1 MLGTILLINLAGA
14 VALLLWG
21 THMVSSGV
29 LRGFGT
35 VLRNWLGRHL
45 GNRWLALLAGL
56 GITGLLQSSTATSL
70 MAASFTASGT
80 LGLAPALAV
89 MLGANV
95 GTTLVV
101 QLLSFDTSLLAPLA
115 LLSGLLLFRLGD
127 GPRLESLGQCLIGLG
142 LMLLA
147 LALLGHSLQQIEAS
161 PAFVAVIHGLEGDP
175 LIALLLAALL
185 TWACHSSVAV
195 VLLVASMAQAGL
207 VSLPIALALV
217 LGANLGGALP
227 ALGVAGSR
235 VARRLPLGNL
245 LVRLLGCLLVLPW
258 LTALAQPANALGGA
272 AAVWFHSAFNLAL
285 ALLAIGFTG
294 PLAALLARLLPE
306 EAQSDDP
313 GMPRYLDEAGL
324 EVANIGLANATREVL
339 RLADMAS
346 LMLRATSGLLQRP
359 EAKVAAEIR
368 RQDQALDQLSAAIRA
383 YLADLGQDGLGDSD
397 ADRAQ
402 EILLF
407 AINIEHIG
415 DLVANSLLPLA
426 MRWAGAAAPAASS
439 SWAACCR
446 CRRRSRRAC
455 TWRSARSFAKT
466 RTPRCAWWRARSCCS
481 DWRPMPVASA
491 SVACATIAVPGWSPV
506 TCSSAFSA
514 TTDASTI
521 MSPPW
526 PIRCSNAAA
535 SIRWRSGRTSQGKGR
550 DRHAPPDLRRTPFQG
565 RRTPAPGA
573 RPVPRP
579 ATGGAARPPAA
590 CRQRPAGRGRALVPR
605 AWRGFARLRLSGAQ
619 WQRQLPARVWRGRPR
634 RCRAGLVLV
643 FPGGRLASE
652 LIQVAHAADVPLML
666 AYRPLSAP

>member
-195 VLLVASMAQAGL
+195 VLLVASLAQAGL

-245 LVRLLGCLLVLPW
+245 LVRLLGCLLVRRSGSTVLSTWPW
-258 LTALAQPANALGGA
+258 HCWRSASPAPLRRCSRACCRKR
-272 AAVWFHSAFNLAL
+272 HSP
-285 ALLAIGFTG
+285 T
-294 PLAALLARLLPE
+294 
-306 EAQSDDP
+306 
-313 GMPRYLDEAGL
+313 
-324 EVANIGLANATREVL
+324 TR
-339 RLADMAS
+339 AC
-346 LMLRATSGLLQRP
+346 RATST
-359 EAKVAAEIR
+359 K
-368 RQDQALDQLSAAIRA
+368 
-383 YLADLGQDGLGDSD
+383 
-397 ADRAQ
+397 
-402 EILLF
+402 
-407 AINIEHIG
+407 
-415 DLVANSLLPLA
+415 
-426 MRWAGAAAPAASS
+426 
-439 SWAACCR
+439 
-446 CRRRSRRAC
+446 
-455 TWRSARSFAKT
+455 
-466 RTPRCAWWRARSCCS
+466 
-481 DWRPMPVASA
+481 
-491 SVACATIAVPGWSPV
+491 PGWRWPTSAWPTLLAKSCGWPTWPV
-506 TCSSAFSA
+506 
-514 TTDASTI
+514 
-521 MSPPW
+521 
-526 PIRCSNAAA
+526 
-535 SIRWRSGRTSQGKGR
+535 
-550 DRHAPPDLRRTPFQG
+550 
-565 RRTPAPGA
+565 
-573 RPVPRP
+573 
-579 ATGGAARPPAA
+579 
-590 CRQRPAGRGRALVPR
+590 
-605 AWRGFARLRLSGAQ
+605 
-619 WQRQLPARVWRGRPR
+619 
-634 RCRAGLVLV
+634 
-643 FPGGRLASE
+643 
-652 LIQVAHAADVPLML
+652 
-666 AYRPLSAP
+666 

>member
-195 VLLVASMAQAGL
+195 VLLVASLAQAGL

-258 LTALAQPANALGGA
+258 LTAPAQPANALGGA
-272 AAVWFHSAFNLAL
+272 AAVWFHSAFNLVL

-426 MRWAGAAAPAASS
+426 MRWAG
-439 SWAACCR
+439 
-446 CRRRSRRAC
+446 RSRAGSEFELGRMLPLQAAIEESLHLAISAFLREDLDAALRLVARKKLLQRLEADASRERFRRLRDDRGAWVESGDVFQRILRDYRRIHHHV
-455 TWRSARSFAKT
+455 TALAYPLLERSGIDPMAK
-466 RTPRCAWWRARSCCS
+466 
-481 DWRPMPVASA
+481 RPDEPGQGEGS
-491 SVACATIAVPGWSPV
+491 ACAS
-506 TCSSAFSA
+506 
-514 TTDASTI
+514 
-521 MSPPW
+521 
-526 PIRCSNAAA
+526 
-535 SIRWRSGRTSQGKGR
+535 
-550 DRHAPPDLRRTPFQG
+550 
-565 RRTPAPGA
+565 
-573 RPVPRP
+573 
-579 ATGGAARPPAA
+579 
-590 CRQRPAGRGRALVPR
+590 
-605 AWRGFARLRLSGAQ
+605 
-619 WQRQLPARVWRGRPR
+619 
-634 RCRAGLVLV
+634 
-643 FPGGRLASE
+643 
-652 LIQVAHAADVPLML
+652 
-666 AYRPLSAP
+666 

>member
-195 VLLVASMAQAGL
+195 VLLVASLAQAGL

-258 LTALAQPANALGGA
+258 LTALAQAANALGGA

-306 EAQSDDP
+306 EAQSDEP

-426 MRWAGAAAPAASS
+426 MRWAG
-439 SWAACCR
+439 
-446 CRRRSRRAC
+446 RSRAGSEFELGRMLPLQAAIEESLHLAI
-455 TWRSARSFAKT
+455 SAFLREDL
-466 RTPRCAWWRARSCCS
+466 TPRCAWWRARSCCS

-550 DRHAPPDLRRTPFQG
+550 IGMRLLI
-565 RRTPAPGA
+565 
-573 RPVPRP
+573 
-579 ATGGAARPPAA
+579 
-590 CRQRPAGRGRALVPR
+590 CAGRHFKDAE
-605 AWRGFARLRLSGAQ
+605 RLRLALDQCHGLQPVALLGHLLHAGSG
-619 WQRQLPARVWRGRPR
+619 LPDEAERWCRERGADS
-634 RCRAGLVLV
+634 RAYDYPERSGSDNALREYGEAVLGEAAPDLVLV

-652 LIQVAHAADVPLML
+652 LVQVAHAADVPLML

>member
-161 PAFVAVIHGLEGDP
+161 PAFVAV
-175 LIALLLAALL
+175 
-185 TWACHSSVAV
+185 
-195 VLLVASMAQAGL
+195 VLLVASLAQAGL

-306 EAQSDDP
+306 EAQSDEP

-426 MRWAGAAAPAASS
+426 MRWAG
-439 SWAACCR
+439 
-446 CRRRSRRAC
+446 RSRAGSEFELGRMLPLQAAIEESLHLAISAFLREDLDAALRLVARKKLLQRLEADASRERFRRLRDDRGAWVESGDVFQRILRDYRRIHHHV
-455 TWRSARSFAKT
+455 TALAYPLLERSGIDPMAK
-466 RTPRCAWWRARSCCS
+466 
-481 DWRPMPVASA
+481 RPDEPGQGEGS
-491 SVACATIAVPGWSPV
+491 ACAS
-506 TCSSAFSA
+506 
-514 TTDASTI
+514 
-521 MSPPW
+521 
-526 PIRCSNAAA
+526 
-535 SIRWRSGRTSQGKGR
+535 
-550 DRHAPPDLRRTPFQG
+550 
-565 RRTPAPGA
+565 
-573 RPVPRP
+573 
-579 ATGGAARPPAA
+579 
-590 CRQRPAGRGRALVPR
+590 
-605 AWRGFARLRLSGAQ
+605 
-619 WQRQLPARVWRGRPR
+619 
-634 RCRAGLVLV
+634 
-643 FPGGRLASE
+643 
-652 LIQVAHAADVPLML
+652 
-666 AYRPLSAP
+666 

>member
-95 GTTLVV
+95 GTTPGGATAQLRHLVAGAAGPAV
-101 QLLSFDTSLLAPLA
+101 RPAAVPPGRRSTPGEPWPVPDRTRPDAPGAGVARPFPAADRGLASLC
-115 LLSGLLLFRLGD
+115 RGD
-127 GPRLESLGQCLIGLG
+127 PRPRRRSADRPAARRAADLG
-142 LMLLA
+142 LPFQCRGGTA
-147 LALLGHSLQQIEAS
+147 G
-161 PAFVAVIHGLEGDP
+161 G
-175 LIALLLAALL
+175 
-185 TWACHSSVAV
+185 
-195 VLLVASMAQAGL
+195 VLAQAGL

-272 AAVWFHSAFNLAL
+272 AAVWFHSAFNLAPGTAGDRL
-285 ALLAIGFTG
+285 HG

-306 EAQSDDP
+306 EAQSDEP

-359 EAKVAAEIR
+359 EARWR
-368 RQDQALDQLSAAIRA
+368 R
-383 YLADLGQDGLGDSD
+383 
-397 ADRAQ
+397 
-402 EILLF
+402 
-407 AINIEHIG
+407 
-415 DLVANSLLPLA
+415 
-426 MRWAGAAAPAASS
+426 
-439 SWAACCR
+439 
-446 CRRRSRRAC
+446 
-455 TWRSARSFAKT
+455 K
-466 RTPRCAWWRARSCCS
+466 
-481 DWRPMPVASA
+481 
-491 SVACATIAVPGWSPV
+491 SVARTRP
-506 TCSSAFSA
+506 
-514 TTDASTI
+514 ST
-521 MSPPW
+521 S
-526 PIRCSNAAA
+526 
-535 SIRWRSGRTSQGKGR
+535 
-550 DRHAPPDLRRTPFQG
+550 
-565 RRTPAPGA
+565 
-573 RPVPRP
+573 
-579 ATGGAARPPAA
+579 
-590 CRQRPAGRGRALVPR
+590 
-605 AWRGFARLRLSGAQ
+605 
-619 WQRQLPARVWRGRPR
+619 
-634 RCRAGLVLV
+634 
-643 FPGGRLASE
+643 
-652 LIQVAHAADVPLML
+652 
-666 AYRPLSAP
+666 

>member
-195 VLLVASMAQAGL
+195 VLLVASLAQAGL

-235 VARRLPLGNL
+235 VARRL
-245 LVRLLGCLLVLPW
+245 
-258 LTALAQPANALGGA
+258 
-272 AAVWFHSAFNLAL
+272 
-285 ALLAIGFTG
+285 
-294 PLAALLARLLPE
+294 
-306 EAQSDDP
+306 
-313 GMPRYLDEAGL
+313 
-324 EVANIGLANATREVL
+324 
-339 RLADMAS
+339 
-346 LMLRATSGLLQRP
+346 
-359 EAKVAAEIR
+359 
-368 RQDQALDQLSAAIRA
+368 
-383 YLADLGQDGLGDSD
+383 
-397 ADRAQ
+397 
-402 EILLF
+402 
-407 AINIEHIG
+407 
-415 DLVANSLLPLA
+415 
-426 MRWAGAAAPAASS
+426 
-439 SWAACCR
+439 
-446 CRRRSRRAC
+446 
-455 TWRSARSFAKT
+455 
-466 RTPRCAWWRARSCCS
+466 
-481 DWRPMPVASA
+481 
-491 SVACATIAVPGWSPV
+491 
-506 TCSSAFSA
+506 
-514 TTDASTI
+514 
-521 MSPPW
+521 
-526 PIRCSNAAA
+526 
-535 SIRWRSGRTSQGKGR
+535 
-550 DRHAPPDLRRTPFQG
+550 
-565 RRTPAPGA
+565 
-573 RPVPRP
+573 
-579 ATGGAARPPAA
+579 
-590 CRQRPAGRGRALVPR
+590 
-605 AWRGFARLRLSGAQ
+605 
-619 WQRQLPARVWRGRPR
+619 
-634 RCRAGLVLV
+634 
-643 FPGGRLASE
+643 
-652 LIQVAHAADVPLML
+652 
-666 AYRPLSAP
+666 

>member
-195 VLLVASMAQAGL
+195 VLLVASLAQAGL

-258 LTALAQPANALGGA
+258 LTALAQAANALGGA

-306 EAQSDDP
+306 EAQSDEP

-426 MRWAGAAAPAASS
+426 MRWAG
-439 SWAACCR
+439 
-446 CRRRSRRAC
+446 RSRAGSEFELGPDRV
-455 TWRSARSFAKT
+455 KT
-466 RTPRCAWWRARSCCS
+466 QQT
-481 DWRPMPVASA
+481 M
-491 SVACATIAVPGWSPV
+491 TIN
-506 TCSSAFSA
+506 F
-514 TTDASTI
+514 
-521 MSPPW
+521 
-526 PIRCSNAAA
+526 
-535 SIRWRSGRTSQGKGR
+535 
-550 DRHAPPDLRRTPFQG
+550 
-565 RRTPAPGA
+565 
-573 RPVPRP
+573 
-579 ATGGAARPPAA
+579 
-590 CRQRPAGRGRALVPR
+590 
-605 AWRGFARLRLSGAQ
+605 RGF
-619 WQRQLPARVWRGRPR
+619 
-634 RCRAGLVLV
+634 
-643 FPGGRLASE
+643 
-652 LIQVAHAADVPLML
+652 
-666 AYRPLSAP
+666 

>member
-195 VLLVASMAQAGL
+195 VLLVASLAQAGL

-306 EAQSDDP
+306 EAQSDEP

-402 EILLF
+402 
-407 AINIEHIG
+407 
-415 DLVANSLLPLA
+415 
-426 MRWAGAAAPAASS
+426 
-439 SWAACCR
+439 
-446 CRRRSRRAC
+446 
-455 TWRSARSFAKT
+455 
-466 RTPRCAWWRARSCCS
+466 
-481 DWRPMPVASA
+481 
-491 SVACATIAVPGWSPV
+491 
-506 TCSSAFSA
+506 
-514 TTDASTI
+514 
-521 MSPPW
+521 
-526 PIRCSNAAA
+526 
-535 SIRWRSGRTSQGKGR
+535 
-550 DRHAPPDLRRTPFQG
+550 
-565 RRTPAPGA
+565 
-573 RPVPRP
+573 
-579 ATGGAARPPAA
+579 
-590 CRQRPAGRGRALVPR
+590 
-605 AWRGFARLRLSGAQ
+605 
-619 WQRQLPARVWRGRPR
+619 
-634 RCRAGLVLV
+634 
-643 FPGGRLASE
+643 
-652 LIQVAHAADVPLML
+652 
-666 AYRPLSAP
+666 

>member
-1 MLGTILLINLAGA
+1 M
-14 VALLLWG
+14 ALLLWG

-115 LLSGLLLFRLGD
+115 LLSGCCCSAWAT

-195 VLLVASMAQAGL
+195 VLLVASLAQAGL

-235 VARRLPLGNL
+235 VGAAPAVGQPAGAPARLPAGA
-245 LVRLLGCLLVLPW
+245 
-258 LTALAQPANALGGA
+258 ALADGAGA
-272 AAVWFHSAFNLAL
+272 AGQRTRRCGGGLVPQCFQPGPGTAGDRLHRTPCGAARAPCCRKRHSPTTRACRA
-285 ALLAIGFTG
+285 T
-294 PLAALLARLLPE
+294 
-306 EAQSDDP
+306 STKP
-313 GMPRYLDEAGL
+313 GWRWP
-324 EVANIGLANATREVL
+324 NIGLANATREVL

-426 MRWAGAAAPAASS
+426 MRWAG
-439 SWAACCR
+439 
-446 CRRRSRRAC
+446 RSRAGSEFELGRMLPLQAAIEESLHLAISAFLREDLDAALRLVARKKLLQRLEADASRERFRRLRDDRGAWVESGDVFQRILRDYRRIHHHV
-455 TWRSARSFAKT
+455 TALAYPLLERSGIDPMAK
-466 RTPRCAWWRARSCCS
+466 
-481 DWRPMPVASA
+481 RPDEPGQGEGS
-491 SVACATIAVPGWSPV
+491 ACAS
-506 TCSSAFSA
+506 
-514 TTDASTI
+514 
-521 MSPPW
+521 
-526 PIRCSNAAA
+526 
-535 SIRWRSGRTSQGKGR
+535 
-550 DRHAPPDLRRTPFQG
+550 
-565 RRTPAPGA
+565 
-573 RPVPRP
+573 
-579 ATGGAARPPAA
+579 
-590 CRQRPAGRGRALVPR
+590 
-605 AWRGFARLRLSGAQ
+605 
-619 WQRQLPARVWRGRPR
+619 
-634 RCRAGLVLV
+634 
-643 FPGGRLASE
+643 
-652 LIQVAHAADVPLML
+652 
-666 AYRPLSAP
+666 

>member
-127 GPRLESLGQCLIGLG
+127 GPRLESLGQCLIGL
-142 LMLLA
+142 
-147 LALLGHSLQQIEAS
+147 
-161 PAFVAVIHGLEGDP
+161 
-175 LIALLLAALL
+175 ALLLAALL

-195 VLLVASMAQAGL
+195 VLLVASLAQAGL

-306 EAQSDDP
+306 EAQSDEP

-426 MRWAGAAAPAASS
+426 MRWAG
-439 SWAACCR
+439 
-446 CRRRSRRAC
+446 RSRAGSEFELGRMLPLQAAIEESLHLAISAFLREDLDAALRLVARKKLLQRLEADASRERFRRLRDDRGAWVESGDVFQRILRDYRRIHHHV
-455 TWRSARSFAKT
+455 TALAYPLLERSGIDPMAK
-466 RTPRCAWWRARSCCS
+466 
-481 DWRPMPVASA
+481 RPDEPGQGEGS
-491 SVACATIAVPGWSPV
+491 ACAS
-506 TCSSAFSA
+506 
-514 TTDASTI
+514 
-521 MSPPW
+521 
-526 PIRCSNAAA
+526 
-535 SIRWRSGRTSQGKGR
+535 
-550 DRHAPPDLRRTPFQG
+550 
-565 RRTPAPGA
+565 
-573 RPVPRP
+573 
-579 ATGGAARPPAA
+579 
-590 CRQRPAGRGRALVPR
+590 
-605 AWRGFARLRLSGAQ
+605 
-619 WQRQLPARVWRGRPR
+619 
-634 RCRAGLVLV
+634 
-643 FPGGRLASE
+643 
-652 LIQVAHAADVPLML
+652 
-666 AYRPLSAP
+666 

>member
-195 VLLVASMAQAGL
+195 VLLVASLAQAGL

-285 ALLAIGFTG
+285 ALALVLAMRGFWLGLHGAEGIRRREGWLMFLGLGLGLLAKG
-294 PLAALLARLLPE
+294 PLTLILAGLPIGLWTLLEWRWRALWRGLPWIRGSLLMLLVAAPWYLLAELKTPGFLEYFLLGEHWQRFVTAGWDGDRYGNAHAYPYGSVWLFLLAAAFPWSLWLPLLLWLGWRQRGEVVDGVASRRRYWLFWGLAPCLFFTFAGNVLWTYVLPGLPALALLAADLLRAPLARSAWLRRGGLACLALTPLLFALFLGSLLLGSRAEQKSTAALLASDAGWRERPLVFWPKRPYSAVFYSGGRAQRAEDSELAGWLRRDALL
-306 EAQSDDP
+306 
-313 GMPRYLDEAGL
+313 
-324 EVANIGLANATREVL
+324 
-339 RLADMAS
+339 
-346 LMLRATSGLLQRP
+346 
-359 EAKVAAEIR
+359 
-368 RQDQALDQLSAAIRA
+368 AIRSRSFGA
-383 YLADLGQDGLGDSD
+383 
-397 ADRAQ
+397 
-402 EILLF
+402 
-407 AINIEHIG
+407 
-415 DLVANSLLPLA
+415 LPDEVRQRL
-426 MRWAGAAAPAASS
+426 
-439 SWAACCR
+439 R
-446 CRRRSRRAC
+446 CR
-455 TWRSARSFAKT
+455 
-466 RTPRCAWWRARSCCS
+466 P
-481 DWRPMPVASA
+481 PVGQYQL
-491 SVACATIAVPGWSPV
+491 C
-506 TCSSAFSA
+506 
-514 TTDASTI
+514 
-521 MSPPW
+521 
-526 PIRCSNAAA
+526 
-535 SIRWRSGRTSQGKGR
+535 QGV
-550 DRHAPPDLRRTPFQG
+550 APPG
-565 RRTPAPGA
+565 
-573 RPVPRP
+573 
-579 ATGGAARPPAA
+579 
-590 CRQRPAGRGRALVPR
+590 
-605 AWRGFARLRLSGAQ
+605 
-619 WQRQLPARVWRGRPR
+619 
-634 RCRAGLVLV
+634 
-643 FPGGRLASE
+643 
-652 LIQVAHAADVPLML
+652 
-666 AYRPLSAP
+666 